1 MPTYNCVTA
10 DDPICKHPSDQDNF
24 VLGFDDV
31 IGADQEVSSV
41 DAATVE
47 VVEGTDGSNTL
58 EVSDEEP
65 TAEAVVTDKGKT
77 IPAARGVQ
85 FTLVGGEPDVTYKVT
100 LTVTTDSGA
109 VRAGAVFVEVKE

>member
-10 DDPICKHPSDQDNF
+10 PDPICKHPADEDNF

-31 IGADQEVSSV
+31 LGTGQEIDSI
-41 DAATVE
+41 DTALVE

-58 EVSDEEP
+58 EVSDEQA
-65 TAEAVVTDKGKT
+65 TAADVVTDKGKT
-77 IPAARGVQ
+77 ISAGRGVQ
-85 FTLVGGEPDVTYKVT
+85 FALLGGEPDVTYKVT
-100 LTVTTDSGA
+100 LTVTTDTGA